1 MDEIDHFID
10 KKHFRMTS
18 EVLLCRSVSHHFT
31 PFSMNLKSVLFL
43 SLGTFFTTPIFSQQ
57 LHSDANAASVSNEAN
72 STAGWINNADI
83 FSDNSDSVFGEF
95 SLRIESTNNGR
106 FVSYSFNA
114 VVGADYTIR
123 IWARQ
128 GPQVTSPPAPAF
140 ASWSGFQGFRTTPI
154 SSDVWTEY
162 VFNLSARNTNPQ
174 IRIYTGT
181 SSSNGISGNTVFID
195 GVSITRD
202 GGDTEPPAAI
212 SDLSASN
219 TTLNT
224 TTLSWSAVTDNVSVA
239 NYEIFR
245 DGESIGNTGLNTSFT
260 DSGLTPATSYSYYV
274 VAQDE
279 AGNSSGPG
287 NTISVTTTSDEEAPS
302 DITDLSAS
310 NTTATTTLLSWSPA
324 TDNEGVSNYQILQ
337 GNVIIGNVQA
347 TTSFTVTGLA
357 PETSYSFTVVA
368 QDVSGNLS
376 SESNTVVIT
385 TATAPATDTEAPSAV
400 SDLSANN
407 TSANTTQ
414 LSWSAST
421 DNTGVI
427 NYEIFQDNS
436 SIGNSGTA
444 TTFNV
449 SGLAAQTSYVF
460 YVRARDEAGNIS
472 NIGNSITV
480 TTAAA
485 QDTSP
490 PTNVANLNA
499 SNTTSNSTFLSWN
512 ASSDNVGVVNYAVY
526 RNGTLISNSGTNTSF
541 SVSGLSPN
549 TTYTFT
555 VRAADAAGNVSGNSN
570 AVSVTTLSDIGGTNY
585 TSQNANLDTVDW
597 LARDLFATR
606 NLGVGTQ
613 NTRGFTMA
621 VAGGILAEELTI
633 ELQANWPDYV
643 FNKGYTLPTLE
654 VVERHIQERGHLIN
668 VPSASE
674 IKASGLKVGEMQ
686 SVLMEKIEELMLY
699 TIEQE
704 KRIKA
709 LEAEILKLHEE
720 ADDLEVNQDK
730 GVHNS
735 EF

>member
-18 EVLLCRSVSHHFT
+18 EVPLSRSVSHHFT
-31 PFSMNLKSVLFL
+31 PLSMNLKSVLFL
-43 SLGTFFTTPIFSQQ
+43 SLGTFFATPIFSQQ

-83 FSDNSDSVFGEF
+83 FSDNSDSVFGDF

-106 FVSYSFNA
+106 FVSFSFDA

-212 SDLSASN
+212 SDLAASN

-287 NTISVTTTSDEEAPS
+287 NTISVTTISDEEAPS
-302 DITDLSAS
+302 AITDLSAS

-324 TDNEGVSNYQILQ
+324 TDNVGISNYQILQ

-549 TTYTFT
+549 TSYTFT

-730 GVHNS
+730 GVHN
-735 EF
+735 